1 MTVERA
7 YFNGSKV
14 AGQSSNIF
22 HEVFTTHNGA
32 VTGSNVGLAQSVAA
46 LGYHSGGQDNLKGA
60 VCASVP
66 KVAVTNTCNHTQT
79 HVITHITLTSLH
91 NAAANCQGSLKG

>member
-1 MTVERA
+1 M
-7 YFNGSKV
+7 

-22 HEVFTTHNGA
+22 HEAFTTHNGA

-46 LGYHSGGQDNLKGA
+46 LGYHSGGQGNLKGA
-60 VCASVP
+60 VCATVP
-66 KVAVTNTCNHTQT
+66 KVAVTNTCNHIHT
-79 HVITHITLTSLH
+79 HVITHTSLH